1 MRDGL
6 KIGFAARGVLA
17 AVFLFILFLPAHSV
31 ADLYRWTD
39 DDGVLHITDD
49 LGRVPEEERAAVKVF
64 KSRPL
69 EDAVLPEVRPPAREP
84 AEDGRKRPVLYGDQT
99 LVWWINTFRK
109 KIGEVRD
116 VESGIYAKK
125 QFVEVFEGGRRF
137 GQIYG
142 EEELARY
149 EKLSEEIPE
158 DESRLE
164 GLKDELSELRRKA
177 TIYGVP
183 REARGE

>member
-6 KIGFAARGVLA
+6 GFVARGVLA
-17 AVFLFILFLPAHSV
+17 AVFLLILFLPAHSP

-49 LGRVPEEERAAVKVF
+49 LGKIPEEERAGMKVF
-64 KSRPL
+64 KSRP
-69 EDAVLPEVRPPAREP
+69 PEKADLDDVRPPTPED
-84 AEDGRKRPVLYGDQT
+84 AENGRKRPELYGDQT
-99 LVWWINTFRK
+99 LEWWINTFSK
-109 KIGEVRD
+109 KIGEVRAI
-116 VESGIYAKK
+116 ESGIYAKK

-142 EEELARY
+142 KEEVARY
-149 EKLSEEIPE
+149 ERLSQEIPE
-158 DESRLE
+158 DESRLK
-164 GLKDELSELRRKA
+164 GLKKELDELRRKA
-177 TIYGVP
+177 AIYGVP